1 MPGRGRASDQDSVP
15 VAGVGR
21 WLAAGDSVASGCPD
35 LGFLPTVAKESVILQ
50 ADGYIV
56 GGRS

>member
-1 MPGRGRASDQDSVP
+1 MSDRASVSVS
-15 VAGVGR
+15 GEGR

-35 LGFLPTVAKESVILQ
+35 LGFLPTMAKETVILQ